1 MLYSGTQAQQVLP
14 QMQLQT
20 GRTKQSPETRGTQ
33 QAPAA
38 LGKETSPW
46 PTLSEGKP
54 QPPGLEKQDTTY
66 LPGQGC
72 HAGEDRTL
80 EAVATGG
87 ADCSEPPPGDLGQGK
102 PARHRWGRGQQVLL
116 KGAGVRS
123 LKPGCGRELPVWG
136 RSRAAAR
143 CIKEGLAVASWCFT
157 ETTGSAQAGSQ
168 KLEFL

>member
-54 QPPGLEKQDTTY
+54 SRQD
-66 LPGQGC
+66 
-72 HAGEDRTL
+72 
-80 EAVATGG
+80 
-87 ADCSEPPPGDLGQGK
+87 
-102 PARHRWGRGQQVLL
+102 
-116 KGAGVRS
+116 
-123 LKPGCGRELPVWG
+123 
-136 RSRAAAR
+136 
-143 CIKEGLAVASWCFT
+143 
-157 ETTGSAQAGSQ
+157 
-168 KLEFL
+168 